1 MRPALG
7 AALAALLLLLLATSG
22 CTQSPGGAT
31 NATLLGQD
39 QRGVVGEEV
48 AYFAEG
54 EAPGYLARPGNRSTA
69 LLPGVVMVHEWW
81 GLTDHV
87 RDMARTLAANGYAV
101 LAVDLF
107 EGSVATTPEQ
117 ARAQV
122 QGLDQDRALRNL
134 VAATMHLRDAG
145 APSVS
150 VLGWCFGGGQALR
163 AALTGQPYAA
173 TIVYYGSLVTDE
185 ANLSALQS
193 PVLGIFGAE
202 DRSIPVAQVEAFD
215 RALTN
220 LSIPHEVHVYP
231 GVGHAFANPGGAAY
245 APGPTTDAWAKT
257 LAFLGRHA
265 PPAR

>member
-1 MRPALG
+1 VG
-7 AALAALLLLLLATSG
+7 FILLLLATSG
-22 CTQSPGGAT
+22 CTQSPSGAT

-39 QRGVVGEEV
+39 QRDVVAEEV
-48 AYFAEG
+48 AYFHEG
-54 EAPGYLARPGNRSTA
+54 DAPGYLARLANHNSAT
-69 LLPGVVMVHEWW
+69 LPGVVMVHEWW
-81 GLTDHV
+81 GLNDHV

-107 EGSVATTPEQ
+107 QGNVAATPEQ

-122 QGLDQDRALRNL
+122 QALDQDEALRNL

-145 APSVS
+145 APRVS

-173 TIVYYGSLVTDE
+173 TVVYYGSLVTDE
-185 ANLSALQS
+185 ANLSGLQS

-202 DRSIPVAQVEAFD
+202 DRSIPRAQVEAFD

-231 GVGHAFANPGGAAY
+231 GVGHAFANPSGASY
-245 APGPTTDAWAKT
+245 APGPTQDAWSKT